1 MVRVSSRNRI
11 PNPKTEMKPFK
22 FQRTPTEL
30 VDGLTIYCH
39 RMREEGKTLYSIAED
54 VGKDHSTVVYHLQ
67 RYKDLMSVDKTFQ
80 RTEKEFSVSEF
91 LDEYHERVMQQHT
104 NGLG

>member
-1 MVRVSSRNRI
+1 
-11 PNPKTEMKPFK
+11 MKPFR

-39 RMREEGKTLYSIAED
+39 RMRKEGKTLYSIAKD

-67 RYKDLMSVDKTFQ
+67 RYKDLMSVDKEFQ
-80 RTEKEFSVSEF
+80 RAEKEFRVSEF
-91 LDEYHERVMQQHT
+91 MDEYKRIQKV
-104 NGLG
+104 

>member
-1 MVRVSSRNRI
+1 
-11 PNPKTEMKPFK
+11 MKLFK

-39 RMREEGKTLYSIAED
+39 RMRKEGKTLYSIAED

-80 RTEKEFSVSEF
+80 RTEKEFRVSEF
-91 LDEYHERVMQQHT
+91 LDKYKEGIQKV
-104 NGLG
+104 